1 MDHDKVTIGAEDV
14 GSLESIQD
22 KPPAQTLGVSG
33 IEAKPI
39 ELTPDRP
46 LAAINWFMVAALPP
60 FQMFV
65 HEQVPAPPD
74 RDSQRWA
81 QEYAVRRAAQRGD
94 QDLLDEYFAWHEK
107 KGYWPKETPFGELK
121 EIA

>member
-1 MDHDKVTIGAEDV
+1 MSVADTKPEPIRV
-14 GSLESIQD
+14 GVE
-22 KPPAQTLGVSG
+22 G
-33 IEAKPI
+33 IAPKPI
-39 ELTPDRP
+39 ELTP
-46 LAAINWFMVAALPP
+46 INMVVDWAKVATLPP

-65 HEQVPAPPD
+65 HEQVPAPAD
-74 RDSQRWA
+74 RDGQRWA

-121 EIA
+121 E